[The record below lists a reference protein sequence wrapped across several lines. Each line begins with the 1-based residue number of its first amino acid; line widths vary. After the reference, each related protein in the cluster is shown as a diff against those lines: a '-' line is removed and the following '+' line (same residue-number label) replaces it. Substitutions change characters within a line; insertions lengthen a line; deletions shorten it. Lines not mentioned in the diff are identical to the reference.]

1 MGTLNPD
8 LSTIIKKHITPIKQ
22 KTKVLNN
29 ESDVICLIKEL
40 GMLNID
46 GCTVT
51 FKLNI
56 NSIFQIAHE
65 EGLSFH
71 NIRIVNSILDK
82 GVTFYDVHIPGN
94 LYFWENV
101 CGACDFSSLEVDG
114 FSYFS
119 NSLFHHGV
127 LFDHAVFHKDTFCW
141 GVEFKG
147 DVSFRNCIFNGRIDF
162 WCATFE
168 NKVDLSHSGF
178 YKDVD
183 FSNTLF
189 QDKLLLNDT
198 SFGKTD
204 ETSLAIFDNM
214 KCFSLVSFGDSSFR
228 SEISLCKSYFYDL
241 LDFSRCSI
249 YHTLTS
255 SETTFKRLSFNYTH
269 VYSPLY
275 LLDVQGNTKSLDFQH
290 IWADSII
297 NILNKTSNCLSHI
310 SFNNSIFSN
319 NSIIT
324 IEGINLENNSLSLNF
339 CNILGVIS
347 IYSSKIALLEMK
359 CTSVIGSFIIKDTR
373 INLTDLTN
381 STSTG
386 RIITDSKYC
395 LQSRNRETANI
406 LRHQKENEGDIILS
420 LKYKEKEMRH
430 YNEDFSKL
438 SFVDKLR
445 NFDEIII
452 VKLNYWSSDYGQS
465 WTRGICF
472 TLIISTIFTFLLAL
486 INHEIQWCNLL
497 SFVSNKDFW
506 KEVINFLWFPSTDF
520 KSDALIYIITSL
532 LGKVLVAYG
541 MFQIAMSFRKYS
553 KS

>member
-8 LSTIIKKHITPIKQ
+8 LSPIIEKHITPIKQ
-22 KTKVLNN
+22 TTKILNN
-29 ESDVICLIKEL
+29 ELDVISLIRES

-65 EGLSFH
+65 EGISFH

-82 GVTFYDVHIPGN
+82 GVSFYDVHISGN

-101 CGACDFSSLEVDG
+101 CGSCDFSNLVVDG
-114 FSYFS
+114 YSYFS

-141 GVEFKG
+141 GVEFNG
-147 DVSFRNCIFNGRIDF
+147 EVSFRNCIFNGRIDF
-162 WCATFE
+162 WCATFLK
-168 NKVDLSHSGF
+168 KVDFSHSEF
-178 YKDVD
+178 YNDVD
-183 FSNTLF
+183 FSNTVF
-189 QDKLLLNDT
+189 NHKLLLNDT
-198 SFGKTD
+198 SFGKSD

-214 KCFSLVSFGDSSFR
+214 VCISSVSFADSSFR
-228 SEISLCKSYFYDL
+228 SEISVCKSAFHDL
-241 LDFSRCSI
+241 FDFSRCSI

-255 SETTFKRLSFNYTH
+255 SGTTFKRLSFNYTH

-275 LLDVQGNTKSLDFQH
+275 LLDIQGDTESIDFQH
-290 IWADSII
+290 IWVDSII
-297 NILNKTSNCLSHI
+297 NILNKNDNCLSHI
-310 SFNNSIFSN
+310 SFDKSIFSN

-324 IEGINLENNSLSLNF
+324 IEGINLEKNSLSLNF

-347 IYSSKIALLEMK
+347 IFSSKIALLEMK
-359 CTSVIGSFIIKDTR
+359 CTSVIGSLIIKDTN
-373 INLTDLTN
+373 IDLTDLTN
-381 STSTG
+381 STSSG

-430 YNEDFSKL
+430 YNEDFDKL
-438 SFVDKLR
+438 SLLDKLR

-465 WTRGICF
+465 WTRGVCF
-472 TLIISTIFTFLLAL
+472 TLIVSVIFTFALAI
-486 INHEIQWCNLL
+486 INHEIQMHNIIR
-497 SFVSNKDFW
+497 SVSQPDFW

-520 KSDALIYIITSL
+520 KSDELLYIIISL
-532 LGKVLVAYG
+532 LGKILVAYG
-541 MFQIAMSFRKYS
+541 MFQTAMSFRKYS